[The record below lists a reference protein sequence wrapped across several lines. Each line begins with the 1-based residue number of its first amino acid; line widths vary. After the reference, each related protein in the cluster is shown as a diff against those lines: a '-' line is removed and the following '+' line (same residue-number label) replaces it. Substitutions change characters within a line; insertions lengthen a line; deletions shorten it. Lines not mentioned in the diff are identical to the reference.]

1 MQQTHSV
8 KDYRLDQMEVGYLL
22 GDQFHS
28 RMVNV
33 EVTYPHSSS
42 QRHLDTLCIGWVIH

>member
-1 MQQTHSV
+1 MQQARSV

-22 GDQFHS
+22 GNQFRS

-33 EVTYPHSSS
+33 EVKYPHSSS
-42 QRHLDTLCIGWVIH
+42 QRHLDIFYIGRIIH